1 MRNSRSASSFGLNAI
16 VVVGTT
22 ATDEAIVVDVVG
34 PAAVLDGDRGVVVL
48 ARIFPARP
56 DGVPPDS
63 NYPLRDRGIRH
74 LVVQRHDVPP
84 MPRSAQR

>member
-1 MRNSRSASSFGLNAI
+1 MRNSRSESSFGLNAI
-16 VVVGTT
+16 VVIGTT

-34 PAAVLDGDRGVVVL
+34 PAAVLDGDRGVVL

-63 NYPLRDRGIRH
+63 HYPLRDRGVCH